1 VSRILGV
8 DLGARRIGLALS
20 DPSGTIASPLDVVE
34 RSGDESADREAI
46 LAAAGASGAQRI
58 VVGMPTEL
66 SGKRGTAARE
76 ALAEIDALRSAAGDR
91 FEIEAYDE
99 RMTTVIAERTLIG
112 AGERRAA
119 RKEVVDKVAAAV
131 MLQGY
136 LESHR

>member
-20 DPSGTIASPLDVVE
+20 DPTGTIASPLDVVE
-34 RSGDESADREAI
+34 RSGDDDADRHAI
-46 LAAAGASGAQRI
+46 LAAADAAGAERI

-66 SGKRGTAARE
+66 SGKRGPAARG
-76 ALAEIDALRSAAGDR
+76 ALAEIDALRAAAGDR
-91 FEIEAYDE
+91 VEIEAYDE
-99 RMTTVIAERTLIG
+99 RMTTVIAERSLIG

-119 RKEVVDKVAAAV
+119 RREVVDKVAAAV

-136 LESHR
+136 LEHR